1 MMYHFLGESTFVEGL
16 TLYLNRHKYGNAEQ
30 DDLWAAYTEVAHS
43 QRSLR
48 YIQLWNFRPLR
59 ANLTNLIQ
67 LT

>member
-1 MMYHFLGESTFVEGL
+1 MMYHFLGESAFVEGL

-48 YIQLWNFRPLR
+48 
-59 ANLTNLIQ
+59 
-67 LT
+67 